1 MKFTPFGIKNQEF
14 NKSVRGYDREEV
26 RNFLENLAEDFERL
40 NQENEKL
47 KNDIERLDEQM
58 KEYKRIEKNLQ
69 TAMLSATESTS
80 KAIDSAKKQTAL
92 MLKEAELKA
101 VQIIEKAKESANA
114 VRESVLKLREERKLL
129 IARIKAMIESQAD
142 LLEFNIENIDTRK
155 QTRKRKSLDE
165 PKKEEQADIDVNDIL
180 EKLL

>member
-14 NKSVRGYDREEV
+14 NKSVRGYDRDEV
-26 RNFLENLAEDFERL
+26 RNFLENLAEDYERL

-47 KNDIERLDEQM
+47 KSDIERLDEQM

-114 VRESVLKLREERKLL
+114 IRESVLKLREERKLL

-155 QTRKRKSLDE
+155 PIRKTKSQDE
-165 PKKEEQADIDVNDIL
+165 PKKEEQSDIDVNDIL

>member
-155 QTRKRKSLDE
+155 QTRKTKSLDE